1 MSSQRLPDLRYQF
14 LVSPSPVLSSVGKH
28 VQTLPTQTHHGLESY
43 HIFLSKRQVRMKL
56 HLSLKSQ
63 QSADSLGKREIEEE
77 KKQKKLN
84 VGNSLM
90 TVSILLVILEG
101 PLMSVFD
108 YFFLMVS
115 LKRKPAYRM
124 KDIAILRGINSLREK
139 CLHLHFCNFACRICI
154 NDTTQNNV

>member
-1 MSSQRLPDLRYQF
+1 
-14 LVSPSPVLSSVGKH
+14 
-28 VQTLPTQTHHGLESY
+28 
-43 HIFLSKRQVRMKL
+43 
-56 HLSLKSQ
+56 
-63 QSADSLGKREIEEE
+63 
-77 KKQKKLN
+77 
-84 VGNSLM
+84 M
-90 TVSILLVILEG
+90 TVSILLVIVEG